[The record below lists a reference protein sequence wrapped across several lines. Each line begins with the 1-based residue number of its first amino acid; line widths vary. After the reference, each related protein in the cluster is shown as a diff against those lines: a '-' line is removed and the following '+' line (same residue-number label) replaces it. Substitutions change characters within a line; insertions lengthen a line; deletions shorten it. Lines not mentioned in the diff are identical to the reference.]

1 MNKEFTRMQE
11 LAGISL
17 NEATQIEADVE
28 KWLEGYLKGTV
39 LTSNDD
45 IEKYGSLDD
54 PKKVKYV
61 VDGGFKTGMLDVKY
75 SYNKEYMHIPLKDI
89 QDLAKKIGVED
100 SDSYK
105 VEDAVQNALKKKGLK
120 QKLETSFDRSGLK
133 VGEMM
138 SQFFRDPNQKQPL
151 DENFVGMG
159 MVGNIF
165 DHEKTDYELAFE
177 HFTKG
182 KMVTENIGTTLD
194 KLLNTFEFSQKGN
207 DEMIELA
214 NYILSPEGP
223 KNIAMSIK
231 NKLKGE
237 GGEKYFTS
245 NPEALNTLLSKL
257 NINENFVGMGM
268 VGNIFDREKEKY
280 EDAFEHFLSEMYG
293 KEEKVEEGIVTPQQL
308 DLSTL
313 KSILLRASKVGGN
326 FHLGGQDF
334 ENKEKLKQYLSGLV
348 DDLFNKEK

>member
-1 MNKEFTRMQE
+1 MSIEKERWAK
-11 LAGISL
+11 LAGLPES
-17 NEATQIEADVE
+17 TD
-28 KWLEGYLKGTV
+28 
-39 LTSNDD
+39 
-45 IEKYGSLDD
+45 
-54 PKKVKYV
+54 
-61 VDGGFKTGMLDVKY
+61 
-75 SYNKEYMHIPLKDI
+75 
-89 QDLAKKIGVED
+89 
-100 SDSYK
+100 
-105 VEDAVQNALKKKGLK
+105 K
-120 QKLETSFDRSGLK
+120 Q
-133 VGEMM
+133 
-138 SQFFRDPNQKQPL
+138 QL

-177 HFTKG
+177 HFTKD

-223 KNIAMSIK
+223 KNIAMFIK

-280 EDAFEHFLSEMYG
+280 EDAFEHFLSEMYE
-293 KEEKVEEGIVTPQQL
+293 KEGKVEEELATPSTQQS
-308 DLSTL
+308 DLNSL
-313 KSILLRASKVGGN
+313 KFNIFRAIPSFK
-326 FHLGGQDF
+326 
-334 ENKEKLKQYLSGLV
+334 NKEELKKYLLGLV
-348 DDLFNKEK
+348 GELEDNLFNKEK